1 MISKNAFSNKSYS
14 VLGLARSGAA
24 AAEALLESGAKV
36 TVWDRQDV
44 ARAPFEGRCD
54 IADPL
59 QMDLTGFDGLVVS
72 PGVPLNT
79 HPITQHAAKFGVPII
94 GDIELFALARPDL
107 PPHRVVG
114 VTGTNGKSTTVALIH
129 HILTMAGLPSV
140 LGGNIGEP
148 IMAQEPLHP
157 NEAAALKDNR
167 GVYVLELSSYQIDLT
182 ASLDCEAAA
191 LTNITP
197 DHLDRYDGFAAYA
210 ASKER
215 LFAMQ
220 SAEHLAVFGSLEE
233 PARAIYERQVA
244 SRDQGRKQG
253 RALAVDWEALKALQS
268 QWPSLQGP
276 HNLENVAVAVA
287 IVEELGVTSA
297 QWQHALPRFR
307 SLPHRMELV
316 CEEHGVVFINDSK
329 ATNTASTAPALAA
342 YPPQMQI
349 RYAAP
354 RVHWIVGGL
363 AKEDGLGE
371 CEAQL
376 SNVAAAYTIGE
387 AGPRFGELLRGKV
400 AQVHD
405 CELVCE
411 AVRRAREAAQPGDV
425 ILFSPACA
433 SFDQFRD
440 YENRGDH
447 FRKLVGVIAE
457 AGDCEPAACPNTDD
471 DYIKGDIA

>member
-1 MISKNAFSNKSYS
+1 MKHSRDVIISRNAFSNKSYS

-44 ARAPFEGRCD
+44 AREPFEGRCE

-59 QMDLTGFDGLVVS
+59 EMDLTGFDGLVVS

-94 GDIELFALARPDL
+94 GDIELFALARAEL
-107 PPHRVVG
+107 PAHRVVG

-129 HILTMAGLPSV
+129 HILTMAGLPSL

-148 IMAQEPLHP
+148 ILAQQPLAP
-157 NEAAALKDNR
+157 NANGE

-182 ASLDCEAAA
+182 RSLDCEAAA

-215 LFAMQ
+215 LFEIQ
-220 SAEHLAVFGSLEE
+220 SAGNLAVFGSLEE
-233 PARAIYERQVA
+233 PVGAIYERQLA
-244 SRDQGRKQG
+244 RREEG
-253 RALAVDWEALKALQS
+253 RAKAADLEALKALQP

-276 HNLENVAVAVA
+276 HNLENAAVAVA
-287 IVEELGVTSA
+287 IVEELGVTPG

-316 CEEHGVVFINDSK
+316 CEEHGVLFINDSK
-329 ATNTASTAPALAA
+329 ATNTASSAPALAA
-342 YPPQMQI
+342 YPPQTQI

-371 CEAQL
+371 CEAML

-400 AQVHD
+400 PEVHD
-405 CELVCE
+405 CELTCE

-457 AGDCEPAACPNTDD
+457 AGDCEPAACPNTDE
-471 DYIKGDIA
+471 DYIKGETA